1 MISLAGRT
9 AIVTGAAR
17 GIGAACARAFAEHG
31 ARVVLADVL
40 DEECAAAARRIE
52 QDTGVPTVSVRADV
66 SREDDCAEVL
76 AACLDRFGACDI
88 LLNNAGII
96 VSGSILDGTVEDFD
110 RVLAVNLRGPFLLS
124 RLVAR
129 HMVER
134 GIKGSIIHMSSTNSV
149 VAIPDQLPYA
159 VSKGGIQQLTRVM
172 AMALAPHDI
181 RVNAIGPGTIHTEMA
196 KVTMN
201 NEEARRTIL
210 SRTPLGRTGDPSEV
224 ATIAVFLAS
233 EYASYV
239 TGDTIFPDGGR
250 LSLNYT
256 VPLREDG

>member
-17 GIGAACARAFAEHG
+17 GIGAACARALAEHG
-31 ARVVLADVL
+31 AQVVLADVL
-40 DEECAAAARRIE
+40 EEECAATARQIEGGTGQATAA
-52 QDTGVPTVSVRADV
+52 VRADV
-66 SREDDCAEVL
+66 SREEDCDAVLEV
-76 AACLDRFGACDI
+76 CLDRFGACDI
-88 LLNNAGII
+88 LLNNAGVIA
-96 VSGSILDGTVEDFD
+96 SGSILDGTVEDFD

-124 RLVAR
+124 RVVAR
-129 HMVER
+129 HMVEQ
-134 GIKGSIIHMSSTNSV
+134 GVKGSIIHMSSTNSV

-181 RVNAIGPGTIHTEMA
+181 RVNAIGPGTIDTEMA

-201 NEEARRTIL
+201 DEKARRTIL
-210 SRTPLGRTGDPSEV
+210 SRTPLGRVGDPSEV

>member
-1 MISLAGRT
+1 MISLAGQT

-40 DEECAAAARRIE
+40 EDECAATAGEIAA
-52 QDTGVPTVSVRADV
+52 DTGEPTLAVRADV
-66 SREDDCAEVL
+66 SREQDCAAVL
-76 AACLDRFGACDI
+76 EACLDRFGQCDI
-88 LLNNAGII
+88 LLSNAGII
-96 VSGSILDGTVEDFD
+96 APGSILDGTVEDFD
-110 RVLAVNLRGPFLLS
+110 RVIAVNLRGPFLLG

-134 GIKGSIIHMSSTNSV
+134 GIKGTIINMSSTNSV

-159 VSKGGIQQLTRVM
+159 ASKGGIQQLTRVM

-181 RVNAIGPGTIHTEMA
+181 RVNAIGPGTILTEMA

-201 NEEARRTIL
+201 DERARRTIM
-210 SRTPLGRTGDPSEV
+210 SRTPLGRPGDPSEV
-224 ATIAVFLAS
+224 ASVAVFLAS
-233 EYASYV
+233 DYASYL
-239 TGDTIFPDGGR
+239 TGETIFPDGGR